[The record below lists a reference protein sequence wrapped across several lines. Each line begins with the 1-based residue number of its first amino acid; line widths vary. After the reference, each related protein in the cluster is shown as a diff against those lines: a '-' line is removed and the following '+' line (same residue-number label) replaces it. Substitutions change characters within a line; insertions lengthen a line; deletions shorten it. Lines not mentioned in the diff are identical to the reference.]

1 MADISIGKAP
11 PHYIV
16 LPFYGTG
23 ALFYFLFSILLLM
36 TTSDWN
42 GHYFTPHLLGVV
54 HSAAL
59 GWGTMIIFGSAYQLL
74 PVICEQDLFSP
85 RLALASYGCLTAG
98 VGLLVPA
105 FWWFRPGW
113 MMLTGGSL
121 VVCATLLY
129 GINAFGTMGV
139 CKRYSIQRLFILSS
153 AVWLLLTT
161 LAGLLLAI
169 NLGHSFIFRN
179 HLDLL
184 KLHAHAGLAGW
195 FLQLITGVG
204 TKLVPMFLLGRSTKN
219 RWLYISFGAQNAG
232 LLLFIINGLADG
244 PGLNVLLSGAL
255 VATGVVTWMIWLAD
269 VFRNRARKALD
280 WPMKHVALSF
290 GCLLAAF
297 VLVPVM
303 YLSRHPKWV
312 LVYGLFLFLGWMTS
326 IILGMTFKTL
336 PFIVWNG
343 RYKDLNGRIK
353 VPMPK
358 HLYKEKWVSYQFT
371 SHLVGMLLL
380 MLGVILQQ
388 HVVIRT
394 ALWIGMITASV
405 YIGNV
410 SGILF
415 HKIKMPAHGAIHS

>member
-11 PHYIV
+11 PNYIV

-23 ALFYFLFSILLLM
+23 ALFYLVLSILLLL
-36 TTSDWN
+36 TTRDWS
-42 GHYFTPHLLGVV
+42 GHYFTPHLLGIV
-54 HSAAL
+54 HAAAL
-59 GWGTMIIFGSAYQLL
+59 GWGTMVIFGSAYQLL

-85 RLALASYGCLTAG
+85 RLALGSYGCLTVG

-121 VVCATLLY
+121 VVCAAILY
-129 GINAFGTMGV
+129 GINAFCTMGI
-139 CKRYSIQRLFILSS
+139 CKRYSVQRLFILSS
-153 AVWLLLTT
+153 AGWLLLTT
-161 LAGLLLAI
+161 LAGLLLAV
-169 NLGHSFIFRN
+169 NLGHPFIFRS

-204 TKLVPMFLLGRSTKN
+204 TKLVPMFLLGKSTKS
-219 RWLYISFGAQNAG
+219 RLLYISFGAQNAG

-244 PGLNVLLSGAL
+244 PGLNVLLSGVL
-255 VATGVVTWMIWLAD
+255 VAMGVITWVIWLAD

-280 WPMKHVALSF
+280 WPMKHVFLSF
-290 GCLLAAF
+290 GCLLATFA
-297 VLVPVM
+297 LVPVM

-312 LVYGLFLFLGWMTS
+312 LVYGLFLFFGWITS

-343 RYKDLNGRIK
+343 RYKNLNGKIK

-358 HLYKEKWVSYQFT
+358 HLYKEKWVHYQFV
-371 SHLVGMLLL
+371 SHIAGLLL
-380 MLGVILQQ
+380 LTAGVVLQQ
-388 HVVIRT
+388 QIVIRSS
-394 ALWIGMITASV
+394 LWISLITSCI
-405 YIGNV
+405 YLGNV
-410 SGILF
+410 SRILF
-415 HKIKMPAHGAIHS
+415 HKVKKPSHGAIHS